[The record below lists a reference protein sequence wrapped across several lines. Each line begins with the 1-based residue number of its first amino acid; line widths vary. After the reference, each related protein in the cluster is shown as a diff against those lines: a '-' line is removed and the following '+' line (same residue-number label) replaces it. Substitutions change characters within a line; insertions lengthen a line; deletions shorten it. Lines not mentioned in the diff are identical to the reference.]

1 MSDAVRK
8 RGYPDCNSSRIK
20 FATDAYSTGSKRLW
34 AAARGSPMRQLTR
47 LVRYVLP
54 FLVQLLPGIFL
65 LAGVGFLEAF
75 RLMLLKPVLDRVLN
89 PASGSDSIFLFTIP
103 RIDKPVY
110 LQTFVPAQF
119 HNAWTI
125 VAYALIAST
134 VLKGIFD
141 YAGTYLVNHAGFG
154 MITNLRNDLYNS
166 VLRRSASFFTQHTT
180 GTLISTIINDIE
192 RVQFAMSS
200 VLAEFLQQIFTFIF
214 LAFAV
219 VIFGHELA
227 WVLVLFVPFIIYSA
241 VRIGRRVR
249 STTRHGQDQ
258 LADVQNILHE
268 TITGNRIVKA
278 FGMESWEVARFRRAA
293 QRLFHAN
300 LRSVAAAA
308 ISSPLMDIF
317 GSIAIAL
324 LLLLG
329 RSEIIRGDLKPS
341 DFVVFVGLVLSM
353 YNPARKFAVFNNSFQ
368 QALGASSQ
376 LFNFMDSEDVVRDK
390 PGAKRLP
397 RFARS
402 IQFEEVCFSYEQN
415 GGDARDA
422 AREILRGVDLEVK
435 RGEVL
440 AIVGSSGAGKSTLV
454 HLIPRFFDVSAG
466 RILIDGHDVRDVTL
480 ASLRSQVGIVTQE
493 TVLFNDTVRN
503 NVAYGRPHVP
513 QKEVESA
520 ARAALAHEFILALP
534 SGYDTLIGER
544 GVRLSGGERQRLA
557 IARALLKNA
566 PILILDEAT
575 SALDSESESLVQS
588 ALHNLMAGRTVFVIA
603 HRLSTVRR
611 ADRIVVIE
619 NGAIADIGPHEDL
632 MRKLGTYRRL
642 YELQFADVET
652 PKVVAQS

>member
-1 MSDAVRK
+1 
-8 RGYPDCNSSRIK
+8 
-20 FATDAYSTGSKRLW
+20 
-34 AAARGSPMRQLTR
+34 MRQVIR

-54 FLVQLLPGIFL
+54 FLLQLLPGIFL
-65 LAGVGFLEAF
+65 LASVGFLEAF
-75 RLMLLKPVLDRVLN
+75 RLVLLKPVLDRVLN
-89 PASGSDSIFLFTIP
+89 PSSGSENIVLFTMPQSGQPI
-103 RIDKPVY
+103 Y
-110 LQTFVPAQF
+110 LQRFVPTHF

-125 VAYALIAST
+125 VAYALVAST

-166 VLRRSASFFTQHTT
+166 VLRRSASFFQQHTT

-200 VLAEFLQQIFTFIF
+200 ILAEFLQQFFTFLF
-214 LAFAV
+214 TAGLV
-219 VIFGHELA
+219 VVLGRQLA
-227 WVLVLFVPFIIYSA
+227 WVLVIFIPIIIFSA
-241 VRIGRRVR
+241 IRIGRRVR
-249 STTRHGQDQ
+249 STTRTGQDQ

-278 FGMESWEVARFRRAA
+278 FGMESWEVARFRKAA

-317 GSIAIAL
+317 GAVAIAL

-329 RSEIIRGDLKPS
+329 REQIAHNELTLGAFIA
-341 DFVVFVGLVLSM
+341 FVAAVLSM
-353 YNPARKFAVFNNSFQ
+353 YNPVRKFAVFNNSFQ

-376 LFNFMDSEDVVRDK
+376 LFAFMDTEDVVREK
-390 PGAKRLP
+390 SGAKALP
-397 RFARS
+397 RFAKS
-402 IQFEEVCFSYEQN
+402 IQFEGVNFSYQSD
-415 GGDARDA
+415 GDDS
-422 AREILRGVDLEVK
+422 REILRDIDLEVK
-435 RGEVL
+435 RGEIL
-440 AIVGSSGAGKSTLV
+440 AVVGSSGAGKSTLV
-454 HLIPRFFDVSAG
+454 HLLPRFFDVSAG
-466 RILIDGHDVRDVTL
+466 KILVDAHDVRDVTL
-480 ASLRSQVGIVTQE
+480 SSLRAQVGIVTQE

-503 NVAYGRPHVP
+503 NIAYGQPHVP
-513 QKEVESA
+513 MKDVEAA
-520 ARAALAHEFILALP
+520 ARAALAHDFILALP
-534 SGYDTLIGER
+534 SGYDTVIGER

-575 SALDSESESLVQS
+575 SALDSESEALVQS
-588 ALHNLMAGRTVFVIA
+588 ALHNLMSGRTVFVIA

-619 NGAIADIGPHEDL
+619 NGTIAETGTHDEL
-632 MRKLGTYRRL
+632 MKHFGTYRRL
-642 YELQFADVET
+642 YELQFAGTDA
-652 PKVVAQS
+652 PKAVAGT